1 MVKKGI
7 DDDQLME
14 EFDEDGGLE
23 YDQSDEL
30 DFTGENELLIE
41 EGEEEDISP
50 SVLYKGVSKPKTDE
64 DWRQLLLDAS
74 RDGVPEYRMSDSY
87 REGDLVVHPSFGVGV
102 VSKVISPRKTE
113 VIFEDKKRLMAM
125 GIAPPGDVPAGGG
138 TER

>member
-14 EFDEDGGLE
+14 EFDEDGGIE

-30 DFTGENELLIE
+30 DFTGEDELLIE

-50 SVLYKGVSKPKTDE
+50 SVLYKGVSRPKTDE

-87 REGDLVVHPSFGVGV
+87 KEGDLIIHPSFGLGV
-102 VSKVISPRKTE
+102 VSKVISPRKAE

-125 GIAPPGDVPAGGG
+125 GIVPTGDAPAGGG